1 MKKFYF
7 AVELTFLLF
16 FCSVLTQA
24 QSIFVSYPGATG
36 NWSNPLTWQ
45 LSFPTP
51 GIAPPNPCVDCTIII
66 NGNVTLDVGA
76 YGGLGSPYEFNITA
90 GGSNS
95 ITISAGATLTIN
107 TFTTAIAT
115 KLTISAPGT
124 VNINNEVQMF
134 GGQVNLNGT
143 GSVVNASFAGNTD
156 GTIYPGQ
163 PGAGIFYN
171 RGATP
176 PFPLTLAGSTFDASL
191 SPLGQYKSTAGVT
204 TGFFDPYTLNCTA
217 GPTPPIC
224 TSGVVYGPA
233 NLQDIGTPPNDL
245 IIFGTTPALPVTL
258 LKFAATPGSGK
269 SVNVTWTT
277 VQEINSDYFDVER
290 SADAVNFQS
299 IGKIAA
305 KGNSSGLVDYSFV
318 DPAPV
323 NAVNYY
329 RLKMVDRDAKF
340 EYSKVAKVVMDEVT
354 NSLIIYNNPFHDQV
368 SVKVNLSTGQK
379 LEFKLTDVSGRVMNQ
394 QTVQGQPGDNFVNIP
409 TVSNAKGLYIL
420 TIIGQT
426 YNQSVK
432 LMKE

>member
-7 AVELTFLLF
+7 SASLTFLLF
-16 FCSVLTQA
+16 FFSGLA
-24 QSIFVSYPGATG
+24 QGQMIFVSYPGATG

-45 LSFPTP
+45 LSFPAFGT
-51 GIAPPNPCVDCTIII
+51 APPNPCVNCTIII

-90 GGSNS
+90 GGSNK

-107 TFTTAIAT
+107 TFTVEIAT
-115 KLTISAPGT
+115 QTIVSAPGT

-143 GSVVNASFAGNTD
+143 GSIINASFGGNTD
-156 GTIYPGQ
+156 GSIYPGQ
-163 PGAGIFYN
+163 PGAGIYYN

-191 SPLGQYKSTAGVT
+191 SALGQYKSTLGVT
-204 TGFFDPYTLNCTA
+204 SNFFDPYTLNCGGA
-217 GPTPPIC
+217 SQPTC

-245 IIFGTTPALPVTL
+245 IIFGSTPALPVSL

-299 IGKIAA
+299 IGKVSA

-354 NSLIIYNNPFHDQV
+354 NALVIYNNPFHDQV
-368 SVKVNLSTGQK
+368 SVKVNLSIGQR